1 MTAPTVLDGAMNGV
15 AFLAYIEQALAPT
28 LNPGDVVIMDDLPAH
43 KAAGVRQAIEATG
56 ATLTYLPPDSPDF
69 DPIAMA
75 FAKLK
80 LLICAKA
87 ERSVSTLW
95 NTVGDIIGLF
105 KPQECAN
112 YFAPA
117 GYDTS

>member
-1 MTAPTVLDGAMNGV
+1 MTAPTVRDSAMNGV

-56 ATLTYLPPDSPDF
+56 ATLTYLPLYSPDF
-69 DPIAMA
+69 NPIEMA

-80 LLICAKA
+80 SLIRAKA

-105 KPQECAN
+105 EAARVRKR
-112 YFAPA
+112 FR
-117 GYDTS
+117 TSRL